1 MTSFVLIPGAGG
13 AASYWR
19 RVVPELEARGHEAV
33 AVELPSGDPVAG
45 LAEYADTVVAAVG
58 DRTDVVL
65 VAQSMG
71 GLTAPLVARRVPIRL
86 VVMLN
91 AMAPRP
97 GESGGEWWEA
107 TGQAKAAE
115 EYAASG
121 GWDVQDF
128 MEVFFHDVP
137 ADVRDEVL
145 AEGEID
151 QSDTPFGSPWPDLD
165 PVFPPDVPVRVLQG
179 REDRLFPLEFQ
190 RELAWE
196 RLGVQLDE
204 VPGGHLVALS
214 RPVELVERLVS
225 YLS

>member
-1 MTSFVLIPGAGG
+1 MTSFILIPGAGG

-19 RVVPELEARGHEAV
+19 RVVPELQARGHEAI
-33 AVELPSGDPVAG
+33 AVQLPSGDPAAG
-45 LAEYADTVVAAVG
+45 LAEYAETVVAAVG

-71 GLTAPLVARRVPIRL
+71 GLTAPLVARRVPTRL

-97 GESGGEWWEA
+97 GESGGEWWGA

-115 EYAASG
+115 EYAARG
-121 GWDVQDF
+121 GWDVQDWDQLL
-128 MEVFFHDVP
+128 FHDVP
-137 ADVRDEVL
+137 PDLLAELL

-151 QSDTPFGSPWPDLD
+151 QSDTPFATPWPDVD
-165 PVFPPDVPVRVLQG
+165 PVFPAGLPVRVLQG

-190 RELAWE
+190 RELARE
-196 RLGVQLDE
+196 RLGVELDE
-204 VPGGHLVALS
+204 MPGGHLVAFS
-214 RPVELVERLVS
+214 HPVELADRLVS
-225 YLS
+225 YLT